1 MCGIIGLVGD
11 IREGDW
17 GQTHRLLTEL
27 LVQSIGRGRD
37 ATGFAAV
44 TQPYG
49 NELRRQLITD
59 KSPVAADEFT
69 STNPFWR
76 ALHHQRCVAVLGH
89 VRAATSGT
97 SAHNP
102 NNHPHLLFGRRMAL
116 VHNGWFTNSE
126 DVVDRHS
133 LRTRTACDS
142 EVAAR
147 LIEEA
152 GGLPIGLY
160 RCLAELKG
168 AQALVVLDS
177 STGTF
182 WAATDG
188 NRPLWVAR
196 LSDGRRTV
204 LASTPEIMERAIQK
218 TFDQPN
224 GVVRDI
230 FPIAPGYVHA
240 ISVDGRVTVPYSRL
254 FSRGVV

>member
-1 MCGIIGLVGD
+1 MCGIIGIIGST
-11 IREGDW
+11 REGEW

-44 TQPYG
+44 AQPYG

-59 KSPVAADEFT
+59 KSPVPADEFT

-76 ALHHQRCVAVLGH
+76 ALRHQRCAAVLGH
-89 VRAATSGT
+89 VRAATSG
-97 SAHNP
+97 SPSHVP

-116 VHNGWFTNSE
+116 VHNGWINNVSAMVNRFSL
-126 DVVDRHS
+126 H
-133 LRTRTACDS
+133 LRTECDS

-147 LIEEA
+147 LIEDA

-160 RCLAELKG
+160 RCLAELNG
-168 AQALVVLDS
+168 AMALVVLDS

-204 LASTPEIMERAIQK
+204 LASTPEIIERAIHK
-218 TFDQPN
+218 TFRQPY

-240 ISVDGRVTVPYSRL
+240 ISVDGRVAVAYSRL
-254 FSRGVV
+254 FSRGMV